1 MTNIKIYKLRNA
13 RFANL
18 QYLVFNYLNVLCHW
32 RIFVYFDNFNQI
44 YHLILK
50 FVILILFYRK
60 KKKNNNNKQSYYNI
74 ILYSTEY
81 IPPKAKKNFFLMME
95 AYIPTKKNLLHKL

>member
-1 MTNIKIYKLRNA
+1 MTNIKIYKLRNV
-13 RFANL
+13 RFANW

-60 KKKNNNNKQSYYNI
+60 KKKNNNNNKQTYYNI

-81 IPPKAKKNFFLMME
+81 IPPKAKKKFF
-95 AYIPTKKNLLHKL
+95 